1 VKYKIPV
8 AEPEIGEAELK
19 NVVEAV
25 KSGWVSSKGPF
36 IEKFE
41 EKFSSYIG
49 LKYGISTSNGTTA
62 LHLALAAL
70 EIKRGD
76 EVIVP
81 DLTFASVANVVIYTG
96 AKPVFVDSHPE
107 YWCIDPSKL
116 EEKITKKTRAIIP
129 VHLYGH
135 PCNMDSIMETAKDHN
150 LYVIEDCAESHG
162 AKYKGRKVGTF
173 GDIACFSFYGN
184 KIITTGE
191 GGMCLTKN
199 EDLAEKIRVFRD
211 HGMDTKKKYWHQVIG
226 FNYRMTNLQAALGVA
241 QLKKIDNFI
250 EKKRKIAKTYNSFL
264 KNVQGVTLHPE
275 MPWAKNVYW
284 LYSILID
291 AKKYGINRDDLMEK
305 LAQKGIETRH
315 FFYPMHIMPPY
326 KRYAI
331 NCRFHVAEKLSS
343 SGINLPSSVKLK
355 EEEIH
360 EVVQLINS
368 QSMLHPRG
376 GRGCT

>member
-1 VKYKIPV
+1 MKYKIPV

-19 NVVEAV
+19 SVVEAV

-49 LKYGISTSNGTTA
+49 VKYGISTSNGTTA

-81 DLTFASVANVVIYTG
+81 DLTFASVANVIIYTG

-135 PCNMDSIMETAKDHN
+135 PCNMDSIIETAKDHN
-150 LYVIEDCAESHG
+150 LYVIEDCAEAHG

-199 EDLAEKIRVFRD
+199 EELAEKIRVFRD

-241 QLKKIDNFI
+241 QLKKIDKFI
-250 EKKRKIAKTYNSFL
+250 EKKRKIAKTYNTFL

-275 MPWAKNVYW
+275 MPWAKNIYW

-291 AKKYGINRDDLMEK
+291 AKKYGINRDDLIKK
-305 LAQKGIETRH
+305 LAQKGIETRS

-331 NCRFHVAEKLSS
+331 NCHFHVAEKLSS

-360 EVVQLINS
+360 EVVQLIKAQPIRES
-368 QSMLHPRG
+368 R
-376 GRGCT
+376 